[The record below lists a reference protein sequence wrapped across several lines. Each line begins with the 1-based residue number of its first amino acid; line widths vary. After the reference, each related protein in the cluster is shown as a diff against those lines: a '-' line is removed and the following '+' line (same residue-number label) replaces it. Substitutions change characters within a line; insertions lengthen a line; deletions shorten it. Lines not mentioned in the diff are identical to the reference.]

1 MGSHG
6 HQWVIRLDGS
16 VLPDRSLI
24 GGKAWSVARMMS
36 LGLPVPPAFV
46 VTTEACKALL
56 ADGSFSSELQAQI
69 FDGMADLEKRTGRS
83 FGKGDRPLLVS
94 VRSGAPV
101 SMPGMMDTILNLGIT
116 PETEKALAVE
126 CGDVAFA
133 RDIHRRFFDLY
144 AHIVLKTGVDDFPRD
159 GDAESWNRQVA
170 AAAGAPLPA
179 AAPERLLAAVR
190 AVFDSWNSRRAKR
203 YREHHGIPHNL
214 GTAVTVQAMV
224 FGNLDDRSG
233 TGVLFSRNPST
244 GDRKPFG
251 EYLARAQGEDIV
263 SGKFTPDTLDT
274 MKSSVPAAYEA
285 LMASSA
291 MLERENGDVQ
301 DIEFTVQK
309 GELFLLQSRS
319 AKRAPAAAIRIAI
332 DMAREGAISEE
343 TALDRI
349 TPEQVR
355 LILAPRLADG
365 QSDNAKV
372 IACGE
377 GACPGVGRGIV
388 VTSSDEAEARASTGE
403 AVILA
408 RPTTSPDDVHGMLA
422 AKAIITE
429 AGGSTSHAAVV
440 SRALGLPCVVGCGSG
455 SLEFLSGRIV
465 TVDGALGRIFEGALD
480 VVTPDETSDERLT
493 VLTRWAKARSR
504 LIVHLPSEAPS
515 EDLID
520 LNTVEG
526 GEDLKRLPGLIRGYR
541 GARGGAIASDEGIR
555 AALQEKLEFV
565 VGEPVLP
572 LLIAAIRS
580 QTKKAAG
587 EMLAAETAS
596 S

>member
-1 MGSHG
+1 MGSNR

-16 VLPDRSLI
+16 ALPDRSLI

-56 ADGSFSSELQAQI
+56 ADGWFSAELEAQI

-83 FGKGDRPLLVS
+83 FGTGDRPLLVS

-116 PETEKALAVE
+116 PDTEKALAVE
-126 CGDVAFA
+126 CGDPVFA
-133 RDIHRRFFDLY
+133 HDVHRRFFDLY
-144 AHIVLKTGVDDFPRD
+144 AHIVLKAGAEDFSRD
-159 GDAESWNRQVA
+159 GNAESWDRHVLA
-170 AAAGAPLPA
+170 ATGSPLPA
-179 AAPERLLAAVR
+179 TAPERLLAAVR
-190 AVFDSWNSRRAKR
+190 AVFDSWNSRRATR
-203 YREHHGIPHNL
+203 YREHHGIPHDL

-224 FGNLDDRSG
+224 FGNLDDCSG

-244 GDRKPFG
+244 GDLKPFG

-263 SGKFTPDTLDT
+263 SGKFTPNTLET
-274 MKSSVPAAYEA
+274 MKTSVPAAYEA
-285 LMASSA
+285 LMASSTT
-291 MLERENGDVQ
+291 LERENGDIQ
-301 DIEFTVQK
+301 DIEFTVQN

-319 AKRAPAAAIRIAI
+319 AKRAPVAAIRIAV

-355 LILAPRLADG
+355 QILAPRLADG

-372 IACGE
+372 IATGE

-388 VTSSDEAEARASTGE
+388 VTSSGEAEARAKAGE

-408 RPTTSPDDVHGMLA
+408 RPTTSPEDLHGMLA

-480 VVTPDETSDERLT
+480 VVTPDETFDERLT

-504 LIVHLPSEAPS
+504 LIVHRPSEAPS
-515 EDLID
+515 ENLID

-526 GEDLKRLPGLIRGYR
+526 GEDPKRLPGLIRGYR

-580 QTKKAAG
+580 QTENTTG
-587 EMLAAETAS
+587 EMLAAETANS
-596 S
+596 

>member
-1 MGSHG
+1 MGSNRHR
-6 HQWVIRLDGS
+6 WVISLDGS

-24 GGKAWSVARMMS
+24 GGKAWSIARMMS

-46 VTTEACKALL
+46 VTTEACRAFL
-56 ADGSFSSELQAQI
+56 ADGSFSSELEAKI

-116 PETEKALAVE
+116 PETEKAVAVE

-133 RDIHRRFFDLY
+133 RDVHRRFFDLY
-144 AHIVLKTGVDDFPRD
+144 AHIVLKTGADDFPKG
-159 GDAESWNRQVA
+159 GDAESWNGQVA
-170 AAAGAPLPA
+170 AATGSPLPA
-179 AAPERLLAAVR
+179 TASERLLAAVR
-190 AVFDSWNSRRAKR
+190 AVFCSWNSRRAKR

-244 GDRKPFG
+244 GDVKPFG

-263 SGKFTPDTLDT
+263 SGKFTPDALET
-274 MKSSVPAAYEA
+274 MKTSVPGAYEA
-285 LMASSA
+285 LMASSVT
-291 MLERENGDVQ
+291 LERENGDVQ

-319 AKRAPAAAIRIAI
+319 AKRAPAAAIRIAV

-388 VTSSDEAEARASTGE
+388 VASSDEAEGRAKAGE

-408 RPTTSPDDVHGMLA
+408 RPTTSPEDVHGMLA

-480 VVTPDETSDERLT
+480 VVTPDETSDERLN
-493 VLTRWAKARSR
+493 VLIRWAKARSR
-504 LIVHLPSEAPS
+504 LIVYRPSEAPS
-515 EDLID
+515 ENLID
-520 LNTVEG
+520 LSAAEG
-526 GEDLKRLPGLIRGYR
+526 GEDPKRLSGLIRGYR

-565 VGEPVLP
+565 IGEPVLP

-580 QTKKAAG
+580 QTKKAAE
-587 EMLAAETAS
+587 EMPAAETAS

>member
-46 VTTEACKALL
+46 VTTEACKAFL
-56 ADGSFSSELQAQI
+56 ADGSFSTELQAQI
-69 FDGMADLEKRTGRS
+69 ADGMADLEKRTGRS
-83 FGKGDRPLLVS
+83 FGRGDRPLLVS

-116 PETEKALAVE
+116 PDTEKALAVE
-126 CGDVAFA
+126 CGDPAFA
-133 RDIHRRFFDLY
+133 CDVHRRFFDLY
-144 AHIVLKTGVDDFPRD
+144 AHIVLKAGVVDFARD
-159 GDAESWNRQVA
+159 GNAESWNGQVVVVT
-170 AAAGAPLPA
+170 GSPLPA
-179 AAPERLLAAVR
+179 TASERLLAAVR
-190 AVFDSWNSRRAKR
+190 AVFDSWNSRRATR
-203 YREHHGIPHNL
+203 YREHHGIPHDL

-224 FGNLDDRSG
+224 FGNLDNRSG

-244 GDRKPFG
+244 GDLRPFG

-263 SGKFTPDTLDT
+263 SGKFTPDTLET
-274 MKSSVPAAYEA
+274 MKTKVPAAYEL
-285 LMASSA
+285 LMASSVT
-291 MLERENGDVQ
+291 LERENGDVQ
-301 DIEFTVQK
+301 DIEFTVQN

-319 AKRAPAAAIRIAI
+319 AKRAPAAAIRIAV

-365 QSDNAKV
+365 QSNSAKV
-372 IACGE
+372 LASGE

-388 VTSSDEAEARASTGE
+388 VTSCDEAEARAKAGE

-408 RPTTSPDDVHGMLA
+408 RPTTSPEDVHGMLA

-440 SRALGLPCVVGCGSG
+440 SRALGLPCVVGCGPG
-455 SLEFLSGRIV
+455 SLESLSGRIV

-480 VVTPDETSDERLT
+480 VVIPDETLDERLT
-493 VLTRWAKARSR
+493 VLSQWAKARSR
-504 LIVHLPSEAPS
+504 LTIYRPSEAPS
-515 EDLID
+515 ENVID

-526 GEDLKRLPGLIRGYR
+526 GEDPNQLPRLIRGYR

-572 LLIAAIRS
+572 LVIAAIRS
-580 QTKKAAG
+580 QTTAAAR
-587 EMLAAETAS
+587 EVRAAETAHS
-596 S
+596 

>member
-1 MGSHG
+1 MGSKRHR
-6 HQWVIRLDGS
+6 WVISLDGS
-16 VLPDRSLI
+16 VLPDRLLI
-24 GGKAWSVARMMS
+24 GGKAWSIARMMS

-46 VTTEACKALL
+46 VTTEACKAFL
-56 ADGSFSSELQAQI
+56 ADGAFSAELETQI
-69 FDGMADLEKRTGRS
+69 FDGIVDLEKRSGRS
-83 FGKGDRPLLVS
+83 FGTGDRPLLVS

-116 PETEKALAVE
+116 PDTEKALAVE
-126 CGDVAFA
+126 CGDPAFA
-133 RDIHRRFFDLY
+133 RDVHRRFFDLY
-144 AHIVLKTGVDDFPRD
+144 AHIVLKADVEDFPRD
-159 GDAESWNRQVA
+159 GNAESWNAQVA
-170 AAAGAPLPA
+170 ATTGSPLPGTA
-179 AAPERLLAAVR
+179 AERLLAAVR

-203 YREHHGIPHNL
+203 YREHHSIPHDL

-224 FGNLDDRSG
+224 FGNLDDLSG

-244 GDRKPFG
+244 GDLKPFG

-263 SGKFTPDTLDT
+263 SGKFTPRALDT
-274 MKSSVPAAYEA
+274 MKTSVPAAYEA

-291 MLERENGDVQ
+291 TLERENGDVQ
-301 DIEFTVQK
+301 DIEFTVQN

-319 AKRAPAAAIRIAI
+319 AKRAPAAAVRIAV

-349 TPEQVR
+349 TPEQIR

-365 QSDNAKV
+365 QLDNAKV
-372 IACGE
+372 IASGE
-377 GACPGVGRGIV
+377 GACPGVGRGVV
-388 VTSSDEAEARASTGE
+388 VTSSDEAEARAKAGE

-408 RPTTSPDDVHGMLA
+408 RPTTCPEDVHGMLA

-455 SLEFLSGRIV
+455 SLEFLSGRII
-465 TVDGALGRIFEGALD
+465 TVDGALGRIFEGALE
-480 VVTPDETSDERLT
+480 VVTPDETSDERLA
-493 VLTRWAKARSR
+493 VLTRWAKARSP
-504 LIVHLPSEAPS
+504 LIIHRPSEAPS

-526 GEDLKRLPGLIRGYR
+526 GEDLNRLSGLIRGYR
-541 GARGGAIASDEGIR
+541 GARGGGIASDEGIR

-565 VGEPVLP
+565 VGEPILP
-572 LLIAAIRS
+572 LLIAAIRW
-580 QTKKAAG
+580 QTEKADG
-587 EMLAAETAS
+587 EMLAAETANS
-596 S
+596 

>member
-1 MGSHG
+1 
-6 HQWVIRLDGS
+6 VISLDGS

-24 GGKAWSVARMMS
+24 GGKAWSIARMMS

-46 VTTEACKALL
+46 VTTEACKAFL
-56 ADGSFSSELQAQI
+56 ADGAFSTELEAEI
-69 FDGMADLEKRTGRS
+69 SDGIAGLEKLTGRS

-116 PETEKALAVE
+116 ADTERALVVE
-126 CGDVAFA
+126 CGDPAFA
-133 RDIHRRFFDLY
+133 RDVHRRFFDLF
-144 AHIVLKTGVDDFPRD
+144 AHIVLKAGVENFSKE
-159 GDAESWNRQVA
+159 GNAESWNRQVA
-170 AAAGAPLPA
+170 VATGSPLPCT
-179 AAPERLLAAVR
+179 APERLLAAVR
-190 AVFDSWNSRRAKR
+190 AVFCSWNSRRARR
-203 YREHHGIPHNL
+203 YRDHQGIPHDL

>member
-1 MGSHG
+1 MGSNRR
-6 HQWVIRLDGS
+6 QWVVSLDGS
-16 VLPDRSLI
+16 VLRDRSLI

-46 VTTEACKALL
+46 VTTEACKAFL
-56 ADGSFSSELQAQI
+56 ADGSFSSELESQI
-69 FDGMADLEKRTGRS
+69 FDGMADLEKRTERS
-83 FGKGDRPLLVS
+83 FGRGDRPLLVS

-116 PETEKALAVE
+116 PDTEKALAVE
-126 CGDVAFA
+126 CGDPAFA
-133 RDIHRRFFDLY
+133 RDVHRRFFDLY
-144 AHIVLKTGVDDFPRD
+144 AHVVLKTGVEDFPRD
-159 GDAESWNRQVA
+159 GNAESWNRQVA

-274 MKSSVPAAYEA
+274 MKASVPAAYEA

-291 MLERENGDVQ
+291 ALERENGDVQ

-319 AKRAPAAAIRIAI
+319 AKRAPAAAVRIAV

-355 LILAPRLADG
+355 LILAPRLASG
-365 QSDNAKV
+365 QSDKAKV

-388 VTSSDEAEARASTGE
+388 VTSSDEAEARAKAGE

-408 RPTTSPDDVHGMLA
+408 RPTTSPEDVHGMLA
-422 AKAIITE
+422 AHAIITE
-429 AGGSTSHAAVV
+429 TGGSTSHAAVV

-455 SLEFLSGRIV
+455 SLELLSGRIV

-480 VVTPDETSDERLT
+480 VVIPDETSDERLT

-504 LIVHLPSEAPS
+504 LAIHRPSEAPS
-515 EDLID
+515 ENLID

-526 GEDLKRLPGLIRGYR
+526 GEDPKRLCGLIRGYR

-580 QTKKAAG
+580 QSENGTG
-587 EMLAAETAS
+587 EMLAAETANS
-596 S
+596 

>member
-1 MGSHG
+1 MGSNR
-6 HQWVIRLDGS
+6 QWVISLDGS
-16 VLPDRSLI
+16 MLPERSLI

-46 VTTEACKALL
+46 VTTEACRAFL

-83 FGKGDRPLLVS
+83 FGEGDRPLLVS

-101 SMPGMMDTILNLGIT
+101 SMPGMMDTILNLGIM
-116 PETEKALAVE
+116 PDTEKALAVE
-126 CGDVAFA
+126 CGDAAFA
-133 RDIHRRFFDLY
+133 RDVHRRFFDLY
-144 AHIVLKTGVDDFPRD
+144 AHIVLKTGVEDFPRD
-159 GDAESWNRQVA
+159 GNVESWNRQIA
-170 AAAGAPLPA
+170 AATGSPLPA
-179 AAPERLLAAVR
+179 TASERLLAAVR
-190 AVFDSWNSRRAKR
+190 AVFCSWNSRRARR
-203 YREHHGIPHNL
+203 YREHHGIPHDL

-244 GDRKPFG
+244 GDVKPFG

-263 SGKFTPDTLDT
+263 SGRVTPDALET
-274 MKSSVPAAYEA
+274 MKTSVPGAYEA

-291 MLERENGDVQ
+291 TLERENGDVQ

-319 AKRAPAAAIRIAI
+319 AKRAPAAAIRIAV

-355 LILAPRLADG
+355 LILAPRLSDG
-365 QSDNAKV
+365 QLDIAKV

-388 VTSSDEAEARASTGE
+388 VASSDEAEARAKAGE

-408 RPTTSPDDVHGMLA
+408 RPTTSPEDVHGMLA

-480 VVTPDETSDERLT
+480 VVTPDETSDERLN
-493 VLTRWAKARSR
+493 VLTRWARARSR
-504 LIVHLPSEAPS
+504 LIVHRPSEAPS
-515 EDLID
+515 ENLID
-520 LNTVEG
+520 LSAVEG
-526 GEDLKRLPGLIRGYR
+526 GEDPKRLPGLIRGYR

-580 QTKKAAG
+580 QTKNATG
-587 EMLAAETAS
+587 EMIAAETAS

>member
-46 VTTEACKALL
+46 VTTEACKAFL
-56 ADGSFSSELQAQI
+56 ADGSFSAELQAQI
-69 FDGMADLEKRTGRS
+69 ADGMADLEKRTGRS
-83 FGKGDRPLLVS
+83 FGRGDRPLLVS

-116 PETEKALAVE
+116 PDTEMALAVE
-126 CGDVAFA
+126 CGDPAFA
-133 RDIHRRFFDLY
+133 CDVHRRFFDLY
-144 AHIVLKTGVDDFPRD
+144 AHIVLKAGVVDFAKD
-159 GDAESWNRQVA
+159 GNAESWNGQVVVA
-170 AAAGAPLPA
+170 TGSPLPVTA
-179 AAPERLLAAVR
+179 SERLLAAVR
-190 AVFDSWNSRRAKR
+190 AVFDSWNSRRATR
-203 YREHHGIPHNL
+203 YREHHGIPHDL

-224 FGNLDDRSG
+224 FGNLDNRSG

-244 GDRKPFG
+244 GDLRPFG
-251 EYLARAQGEDIV
+251 EYLACAQGEDIV
-263 SGKFTPDTLDT
+263 SGKFTPDTLET
-274 MKSSVPAAYEA
+274 MKTKVPAAYEL
-285 LMASSA
+285 LMASSVT
-291 MLERENGDVQ
+291 LERENGDVQ
-301 DIEFTVQK
+301 DIEFTVQN

-319 AKRAPAAAIRIAI
+319 AKRAPAAAIRIAV

-365 QSDNAKV
+365 QSNNAKV
-372 IACGE
+372 LASGE

-388 VTSSDEAEARASTGE
+388 VTSCNEAEARAKAGE

-408 RPTTSPDDVHGMLA
+408 RPTTSPEDVHGMLA

-440 SRALGLPCVVGCGSG
+440 SRALGLPCVVGCGPG
-455 SLEFLSGRIV
+455 SLESLSGRIV

-480 VVTPDETSDERLT
+480 VVIPDETLDERLT
-493 VLTRWAKARSR
+493 VLSQWAKARSR
-504 LIVHLPSEAPS
+504 LTIYRPSEAPL
-515 EDLID
+515 ENVID

-526 GEDLKRLPGLIRGYR
+526 GEDPNQLPHLIRGYR

-565 VGEPVLP
+565 VGEPVLA
-572 LLIAAIRS
+572 LVIAAIRS
-580 QTKKAAG
+580 QTTAAAR
-587 EMLAAETAS
+587 EVRAAETAHS
-596 S
+596 

>member
-1 MGSHG
+1 MGSNRR
-6 HQWVIRLDGS
+6 QWVVSLDGS
-16 VLPDRSLI
+16 VLRDRSLI

-46 VTTEACKALL
+46 VTTEACKAFL
-56 ADGSFSSELQAQI
+56 ADGSFSSELEAQI
-69 FDGMADLEKRTGRS
+69 FDGMADLEKRTERS

-116 PETEKALAVE
+116 PDTEKALAVE
-126 CGDVAFA
+126 CGDPAFA
-133 RDIHRRFFDLY
+133 RDVHRRFFDLY
-144 AHIVLKTGVDDFPRD
+144 AHIVLKTGVEDFPRD
-159 GDAESWNRQVA
+159 GNAESWNGQVA

-190 AVFDSWNSRRAKR
+190 AVFDSWNSRRARR

-274 MKSSVPAAYEA
+274 MKASVPAAYEA

-291 MLERENGDVQ
+291 TLERENGDVQ

-319 AKRAPAAAIRIAI
+319 AKRAPAAAVRIAV

-355 LILAPRLADG
+355 LILAPRLASG
-365 QSDNAKV
+365 QSDKAKV

-388 VTSSDEAEARASTGE
+388 VTSSDEAEARAKAGE

-408 RPTTSPDDVHGMLA
+408 RPTTSPEDVHGMLA
-422 AKAIITE
+422 ALAIITE
-429 AGGSTSHAAVV
+429 TGGSTSHAAVV

-455 SLEFLSGRIV
+455 SLELVSGRIV
-465 TVDGALGRIFEGALD
+465 TVDGALGRVFEGALD
-480 VVTPDETSDERLT
+480 VVIPNETSDEQLT

-504 LIVHLPSEAPS
+504 LVIHRPSEAPS
-515 EDLID
+515 ENLID

-526 GEDLKRLPGLIRGYR
+526 GEDPKRLCGLIRGYR

-572 LLIAAIRS
+572 LLIAAIRL
-580 QTKKAAG
+580 QTENATG
-587 EMLAAETAS
+587 EMLAAETANS
-596 S
+596 

>member
-1 MGSHG
+1 MGSNK
-6 HQWVIRLDGS
+6 HQWVIKLDGS
-16 VLPDRSLI
+16 MLPDRSLI

-46 VTTEACKALL
+46 VTTEACKAFL
-56 ADGSFSSELQAQI
+56 ADGSFSAELEAQI
-69 FDGMADLEKRTGRS
+69 SDGIADLEERTGRS

-116 PETEKALAVE
+116 PDTEKALGVE
-126 CGDVAFA
+126 CGDRVFA

-144 AHIVLKTGVDDFPRD
+144 AHVVLKTGVEDFFRD
-159 GDAESWNRQVA
+159 GNAESWNRQVA
-170 AAAGAPLPA
+170 AATGSPLPGTTR
-179 AAPERLLAAVR
+179 ERLLAAVR

-203 YREHHGIPHNL
+203 YREHHGIPDDL

-244 GDRKPFG
+244 GDLKPFG

-263 SGKFTPDTLDT
+263 SGRFTPATLDT
-274 MKSSVPAAYEA
+274 MKASVPAAYEA
-285 LMASSA
+285 LMTSA
-291 MLERENGDVQ
+291 ATLERENGDVQ

-319 AKRAPAAAIRIAI
+319 AKRAPAAAIRIAV
-332 DMAREGAISEE
+332 DMAREGSISEE
-343 TALDRI
+343 TALERI

-372 IACGE
+372 IARGE
-377 GACPGVGRGIV
+377 GACPGIGRGIV
-388 VTSSDEAEARASTGE
+388 VTSCDEAEARAKIGE
-403 AVILA
+403 AVVLA
-408 RPTTSPDDVHGMLA
+408 RPTTSPEDVHGMLA

-429 AGGSTSHAAVV
+429 VGGSTSHAAVV

-455 SLEFLSGRIV
+455 SLEVLSGRIV

-504 LIVHLPSEAPS
+504 LIVHRPSEAPS
-515 EDLID
+515 GNLID

-526 GEDLKRLPGLIRGYR
+526 GEDPKRLPGLIRGHR

-580 QTKKAAG
+580 QTENATG
-587 EMLAAETAS
+587 EMQAAETANS
-596 S
+596 